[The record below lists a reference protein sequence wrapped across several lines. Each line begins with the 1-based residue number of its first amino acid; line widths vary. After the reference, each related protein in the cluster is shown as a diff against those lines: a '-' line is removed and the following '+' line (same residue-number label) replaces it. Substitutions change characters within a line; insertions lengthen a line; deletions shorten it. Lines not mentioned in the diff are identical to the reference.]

1 MTENSAV
8 RTNAPVTGLSHVQ
21 LLVSDVSASAEWYT
35 VALGL
40 EPYAGSV
47 DTGYVALRHRGANV
61 VVVLTRPSQVGD
73 DQVAVATSPGNE
85 TLDHLAFAVS
95 DEGAL
100 QRGPIT
106 WPRAASIIPA
116 SCSRTGTLRCNFAT
130 PTALPSSWLRR
141 PSVVTDRQ
149 RRCLGRPGEAQSSPR
164 SSSIL
169 MSSAANT
176 PKARGSTWV
185 ESMMAFRNWIAPCNP
200 SSFDP

>member
-1 MTENSAV
+1 VPGLQSSGRVQAVTENSAV
-8 RTNAPVTGLSHVQ
+8 RTHAPVTGLSHVQ

-73 DQVAVATSPGNE
+73 DQVAVATTPGNE

-100 QRGPIT
+100 
-106 WPRAASIIPA
+106 RAWADH
-116 SCSRTGTLRCNFAT
+116 L
-130 PTALPSSWLRR
+130 
-141 PSVVTDRQ
+141 
-149 RRCLGRPGEAQSSPR
+149 AQSGVDHPGVV
-164 SSSIL
+164 L
-169 MSSAANT
+169 EN
-176 PKARGSTWV
+176 G
-185 ESMMAFRNWIAPCNP
+185 NP
-200 SSFDP
+200 SLQLRDPDGVAIELVASPFRRN